1 MAKKEEDIR
10 DLKKPEEPKFK
21 TFFIPGNTSSA
32 MIHKH
37 LEFNEGTGCICESEA
52 DTITNALKQEWGGF
66 NDVLRKAFH
75 NETILSSRRANFE
88 YTKIEVPKL
97 SLSITGTPDQVEG
110 ILNSTQNGLA
120 SRFMFYSFYTP
131 PKWKKTFTKNIS
143 HSKQNQFMKFT
154 QDLCNKFSSQR
165 SIQFNLT
172 ESQGDILD
180 NIFSETLDEKY
191 QLHSGDSSSLVF
203 RLGEIT
209 YKIAMVLSA
218 VRTDDPIIECEDV
231 DFETAM
237 ELTKVYLAHGLNVF
251 EKINNRENKLPLN
264 EERWMNKLPKE
275 FTSSEAISIAKK
287 LGIKERTV
295 YKKLRDYVENELLK
309 KVKTGLY
316 RKLSKN

>member
-1 MAKKEEDIR
+1 
-10 DLKKPEEPKFK
+10 
-21 TFFIPGNTSSA
+21 

-37 LEFNEGTGCICESEA
+37 LEFNEGSGCICESEA

-191 QLHSGDSSSLVF
+191 QLHSGDSSSLVV

-218 VRTDDPIIECEDV
+218 VRTDEPVMECEDR

-237 ELTKVYLAHGLNVF
+237 KLTEVYLAHGLNVF

>member
-1 MAKKEEDIR
+1 
-10 DLKKPEEPKFK
+10 
-21 TFFIPGNTSSA
+21 
-32 MIHKH
+32 
-37 LEFNEGTGCICESEA
+37 
-52 DTITNALKQEWGGF
+52 
-66 NDVLRKAFH
+66 
-75 NETILSSRRANFE
+75 
-88 YTKIEVPKL
+88 
-97 SLSITGTPDQVEG
+97 
-110 ILNSTQNGLA
+110 
-120 SRFMFYSFYTP
+120 
-131 PKWKKTFTKNIS
+131 
-143 HSKQNQFMKFT
+143 MKFT

-275 FTSSEAISIAKK
+275 FTSGEAISIAKK

-295 YKKLRDYVENELLK
+295 YKKLRDYVENSLLK

-316 RKLSKN
+316 RKLPKN

>member
-1 MAKKEEDIR
+1 
-10 DLKKPEEPKFK
+10 
-21 TFFIPGNTSSA
+21 
-32 MIHKH
+32 
-37 LEFNEGTGCICESEA
+37 
-52 DTITNALKQEWGGF
+52 
-66 NDVLRKAFH
+66 
-75 NETILSSRRANFE
+75 
-88 YTKIEVPKL
+88 
-97 SLSITGTPDQVEG
+97 
-110 ILNSTQNGLA
+110 
-120 SRFMFYSFYTP
+120 
-131 PKWKKTFTKNIS
+131 
-143 HSKQNQFMKFT
+143 MKFT
-154 QDLCNKFSSQR
+154 QDLCNKFSSQ
-165 SIQFNLT
+165 SIIQFNLT
-172 ESQGDILD
+172 ESQGEILD

-218 VRTDDPIIECEDV
+218 VRTDEPVMECEDR

-237 ELTKVYLAHGLNVF
+237 KLTEVYLAHGLNVF

-287 LGIKERTV
+287 LGIKESTF